1 MAPAMAPPVLH
12 DARVL
17 VAFADAL
24 LARAGLD
31 AGKARDVADVLVEG
45 DLLGHT
51 THGLQLLPAY
61 LDEIEGGRME
71 RTGEPVV
78 VSDRTAAVTWDGR
91 RLPGPFLV
99 RRALDLACARASLH
113 GTCSVAI
120 RRSHHAA
127 ALAAYLRPVAE
138 RGLLALVTCSDPG
151 IRGVVPHGG
160 RRDVMTPNPIAAA
173 WPTDGA
179 PVVLDVSTSITTH
192 GLTRRLAREGGRFP
206 GTWAIDADGRP
217 TDDPAA
223 VLADPPGALLPAG
236 GLDHGHKGY
245 ALGLLVEALTGGL
258 AGHGRADPH
267 EGWAANVLVQVL
279 DPAAFGGTDAF
290 IRQASFLADACR
302 ASTPRDPDAP
312 VRLPGEAALA
322 RRARQLADGVALY
335 PGVLEALAP
344 WSERLAVPL
353 PGRARQ

>member
-1 MAPAMAPPVLH
+1 MPAPGRH
-12 DARVL
+12 DAAVL

-31 AGKARDVADVLVEG
+31 AGKARDVAEVLVEG

-61 LDEIEGGRME
+61 LDEIAGGRMAT
-71 RTGEPVV
+71 TGAPAVIN
-78 VSDRTAAVTWDGR
+78 DRRAAVTWDGR

-99 RRALDLACARASLH
+99 RRALELAEARAREY
-113 GTCSVAI
+113 GTATVAI
-120 RRSHHAA
+120 RRSHHVA

-138 RGLLALVTCSDPG
+138 RGLMALLTCSDPG
-151 IRGVVPHGG
+151 MRGVVPHGG
-160 RRDVMTPNPIAAA
+160 RRDVMTPNPLAAA

-179 PVVLDVSTSITTH
+179 PVVLDVSSSITTH

-206 GTWAIDADGRP
+206 GAWAVDADGRP

-245 ALGLLVEALTGGL
+245 ALGLLVEALSGGL
-258 AGHGRADPH
+258 AGHGRADPS
-267 EGWAANVLVQVL
+267 EGWSANVLVQVL
-279 DPAAFGGTDAF
+279 DPDAFGGTGDF
-290 IRQASFLADACR
+290 VRQASFLADACR
-302 ASTPRDPDAP
+302 ASPPRDADAP

-322 RRARQLADGVALY
+322 RRARQLAEGVALY
-335 PGVLEALAP
+335 PGVLDALRP
-344 WSERLAVPL
+344 WSERLGVPA
-353 PGRARQ
+353 PR

>member
-1 MAPAMAPPVLH
+1 MPARHPALT
-12 DARVL
+12 L
-17 VAFADAL
+17 VAYADAL
-24 LARAGLD
+24 LTRAGL
-31 AGKARDVADVLVEG
+31 AAVQAKDVAEVLVEG

-51 THGLQLLPAY
+51 THGLALLPAY
-61 LDEIEGGRME
+61 LDEITGGRME
-71 RTGEPVV
+71 RAGAPAVL
-78 VSDRTAAVTWDGR
+78 SDRGAAVAWDGR

-99 RRALDLACARASLH
+99 RRALELAGERARELGSC
-113 GTCSVAI
+113 TVAI

-138 RGLLALVTCSDPG
+138 SGLLALLTCSDPG
-151 IRGVVPHGG
+151 MRGVVPHGG
-160 RRDVMTPNPIAAA
+160 LRDVMTPNPIAAA

-206 GTWAIDADGRP
+206 GAWAVDAGGRP
-217 TDDPAA
+217 TDDPAT
-223 VLADPPGALLPAG
+223 VLADPPGALLPVG

-267 EGWAANVLVQVL
+267 EGWAANVCVQVL
-279 DPAAFGGTDAF
+279 DPAAFGGTADF
-290 IRQASFLADACR
+290 VRQASFLVDACR
-302 ASTPRDPDAP
+302 ASTPRDPNAP

-322 RRARQLADGVALY
+322 RRARQLAEGIALH
-335 PGVLEALAP
+335 PGLLEALAP
-344 WSERLAVPL
+344 WSERLGVPR
-353 PGRARQ
+353 PH